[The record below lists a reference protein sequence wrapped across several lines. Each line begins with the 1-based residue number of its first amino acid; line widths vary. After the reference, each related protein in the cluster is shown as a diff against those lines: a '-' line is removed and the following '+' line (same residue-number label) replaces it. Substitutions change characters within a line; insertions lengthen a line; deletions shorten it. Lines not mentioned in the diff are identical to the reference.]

1 MFGTHSGSLVSEVTD
16 PFLRPD
22 CQLDLDHP
30 AGLLQEGEKH
40 EFWIRAIP
48 HATKRGQP
56 NTAIETFQD
65 TEQLDATQEETYPQG
80 TFEALLVITVDW
92 CENLQEL
99 QDALLVI

>member
-30 AGLLQEGEKH
+30 AGLLQGGETH
-40 EFWIRAIP
+40 EFWIHAIP

-56 NTAIETFQD
+56 NTAIETFQRHGAVGRK
-65 TEQLDATQEETYPQG
+65 TG
-80 TFEALLVITVDW
+80 R
-92 CENLQEL
+92 NLPPGH
-99 QDALLVI
+99 I